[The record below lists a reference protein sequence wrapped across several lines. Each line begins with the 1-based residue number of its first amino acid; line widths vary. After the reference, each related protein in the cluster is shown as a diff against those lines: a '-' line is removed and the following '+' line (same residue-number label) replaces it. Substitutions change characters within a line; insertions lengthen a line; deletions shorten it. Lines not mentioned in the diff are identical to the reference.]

1 MRLFVAVNPDEHFSK
16 QLATQLD
23 AWRQQLRVAW
33 SRPQAWHFTLMF
45 LGEWPAERIP
55 ALREALLTEAAAHKR
70 FTVTCGEV
78 GAFPS
83 LRAPRVLF
91 LHAESGGRLEALADG
106 VCQRVAATWPEGPQD
121 RKGFRAHL
129 TFARIKRPLP
139 RAQRGLVAQIQFA
152 PWQPF
157 TVEVLRLVS
166 SELRPDGA
174 RHVDI
179 ARLPLA

>member
-1 MRLFVAVNPDEHFSK
+1 MRLFVAVNPDTQFAT

-45 LGEWPAERIP
+45 LGEWPAERVP
-55 ALREALLTEAAAHKR
+55 ALREALTAEAAAHTR
-70 FTVTCGEV
+70 FAVTCGEV
-78 GAFPS
+78 GAFPN

-91 LHAESGGRLEALADG
+91 LHAESDGRLEALADG
-106 VCQRVAATWPEGPQD
+106 VRQRVDAIWPEGPQD
-121 RKGFRAHL
+121 RKQFRAHL

-139 RAQRGLVAQIQFA
+139 RAQRSLPAQIQFA

-157 TVEVLRLVS
+157 TVETLRLVS

-179 ARLPLA
+179 AQPPLV